1 MLPRHVSRLAVIQAA
16 LALAVAAPRLA
27 HSQSPVSS
35 EPRTSV
41 ATKDWRATPALR
53 VETEYDDNVFLLS
66 PGKRDELGASGD
78 VATMSRRF
86 ANMQSAGDLVTTM
99 EVSVGVTGAG
109 LRGRTLEL
117 RGDVHYELYAR
128 NPERR
133 HLSLAFVAEQ
143 SLRRGKR
150 VRLRGSVTP
159 SYFAKNYLADAVDR
173 DATGDIS
180 PDERV
185 YEPGVYR
192 EVAAEL
198 DTRLRLSD
206 ATKEHPF
213 GAALQPSIGY
223 YARTYEAPFSGRDMS
238 GPTAGLKLLMDIS
251 PRASLDIGYELAS
264 LSATLA
270 RQVMLLDESAFG
282 RDFNGNGTSDD
293 AIARAF
299 EPSDRSRTE
308 HAIAASVHYEVSKR
322 ADLEVDA
329 EHRTRNFSS
338 SQPFDV
344 ANNGRSDS
352 RNTLGAELSI
362 KLARGVR
369 FVAGGEITSQRINRE
384 NDPGSTGEVT
394 DYDKHRTR
402 VGLSYRF

>member
-1 MLPRHVSRLAVIQAA
+1 MLPRHASGLACVHVA
-16 LALAVAAPRLA
+16 LALGLTAPRLA
-27 HSQSPVSS
+27 HAQANVSG
-35 EPRTSV
+35 EPR
-41 ATKDWRATPALR
+41 AAAAARAWRATPA
-53 VETEYDDNVFLLS
+53 VSVASEYDDNVFLLS
-66 PGKRDELGASGD
+66 PGKRNDLGATDGS
-78 VATMSRRF
+78 TTLSRRF

-99 EVSVGVTGAG
+99 EAGVGMTGPGLHGRKLA
-109 LRGRTLEL
+109 LRGAVRYQLF
-117 RGDVHYELYAR
+117 AR
-128 NPERR
+128 NPERQ
-133 HLSLAFVAEQ
+133 HLSLAFVADQ
-143 SLRRGKR
+143 SLGRGKR

-173 DATGDIS
+173 DANGDIS

-185 YEPGVYR
+185 YEAGVYR
-192 EVAAEL
+192 EIAAEI
-198 DTRLRLSD
+198 DTRLRLRD
-206 ATKEHPF
+206 ASKQHPF

-223 YARTYEAPFSGRDMS
+223 YARTYDAPFSGRDMS
-238 GPTAGLKLLMDIS
+238 GPTAGLKLLMDVS
-251 PRASLDIGYELAS
+251 PRASVDVGYEFAS
-264 LSATLA
+264 LSATPA

-293 AIARAF
+293 AVARAF
-299 EPSDRSRTE
+299 ELSDRSRSE
-308 HAIAASVHYEVSKR
+308 HAIAASLHYEVSKR
-322 ADLEVDA
+322 ADLEVGA

-352 RNTLGAELSI
+352 RNTFGAELGV

-369 FVAGGEITSQRINRE
+369 LVAGGEITSQRINRE

>member
-1 MLPRHVSRLAVIQAA
+1 MLPRHAVGLAILQVALTLAVT
-16 LALAVAAPRLA
+16 APPLA
-27 HSQSPVSS
+27 HAQSNVPT
-35 EPRTSV
+35 EPR
-41 ATKDWRATPALR
+41 AAANDWRVTPGIS

-66 PGKRDELGASGD
+66 PGKRNDLGATGD
-78 VATMSRRF
+78 VAAPSRRF

-173 DATGDIS
+173 DANGDIS
-180 PDERV
+180 PDERM

-198 DTRLRLSD
+198 DTRLRLRD
-206 ATKEHPF
+206 ATRQHPF

-238 GPTAGLKLLMDIS
+238 GPTAGLKLLLDLG
-251 PRASLDIGYELAS
+251 PRARVDLGYQLAS

-282 RDFNGNGTSDD
+282 RDFNGNGSSDD
-293 AIARAF
+293 AVARAF
-299 EPSDRSRTE
+299 ELSDRSRTE
-308 HAIAASVHYEVSKR
+308 HAVAASVHYEVSKR
-322 ADLEVDA
+322 ADLEVGG

-352 RNTLGAELSI
+352 RNTLGAELSV

-369 FVAGGEITSQRINRE
+369 LVAGGEITSQRINRE